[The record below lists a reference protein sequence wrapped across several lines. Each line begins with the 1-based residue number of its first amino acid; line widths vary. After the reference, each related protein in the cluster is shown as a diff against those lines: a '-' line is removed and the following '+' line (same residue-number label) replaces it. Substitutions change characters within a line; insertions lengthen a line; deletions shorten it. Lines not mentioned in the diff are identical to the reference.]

1 MADAVNPVTR
11 KERAAQTRLRMIQ
24 AAYRLFLDRGYEATT
39 MQDVADAAGVA
50 VQTVYYT
57 FSTKAQ
63 LLAEVER
70 FAVLGDRPSTEWR
83 DTKPMIRMETA
94 GTTAE
99 LIKAFV
105 AADSEIKARLAPF
118 VAAVGA
124 ALPSGPEAVEGRERG
139 RREFF
144 GSFIGRLAEL
154 GTLRTGMTAARALDI
169 LLAVNSLPVFL
180 ELTGQR
186 GWTVRQ
192 WQNWLVFT
200 IETQFLA

>member
-1 MADAVNPVTR
+1 
-11 KERAAQTRLRMIQ
+11 
-24 AAYRLFLDRGYEATT
+24 

-57 FSTKAQ
+57 FSTKAR

-83 DTKPMIRMETA
+83 DTKPMVRLAAAPTA
-94 GTTAE
+94 VE

-105 AADSEIKARLAPF
+105 AADTDIKSRLAPF

-124 ALPSGPEAVEGRERG
+124 ALPSDPASVEQREHG

-144 GSFIGRLAEL
+144 GFFIDRLAGL
-154 GTLRTGMTAARALDI
+154 GPLRAGMTKARALDI
-169 LLAVNSLPVFL
+169 LLAVNSLPTFI
-180 ELTGQR
+180 ELTSRR

-192 WQNWLVFT
+192 WQNWLAYT
-200 IETQFLA
+200 IETQFLTGPA